1 MKKGGGSQK
10 GSGFER
16 VIAKKLSLWWTQD
29 LDEPRDDIFWRTS
42 GSGARATSRTKKKKK
57 TAYEYGDI
65 TFTDPIG
72 KPLIDCILF
81 ECKKGYTK
89 EVDLLDFF
97 FENNKKSV
105 LFDWWRKAIEEMKEA
120 GRKNCIL
127 IVERNRRDALVF
139 MNWIFFVDQTVI
151 YSGSFN
157 QKYIELLYSINDEKN
172 IFIMKL
178 SDFLNWV
185 TPEDIKQKIE
195 EKK

>member
-16 VIAKKLSLWWTQD
+16 DISKQLSLWWTQD

-42 GSGARATSRTKKKKK
+42 GSGARATSRTKKQKK

-81 ECKKGYTK
+81 ECKKGYTS

-97 FENNKKSV
+97 FGGSKKSL
-105 LFDWWRKAIEEMKEA
+105 LFGWWIKAIEEMKEA
-120 GRKNCIL
+120 GRKNCVL
-127 IVERNRRDALVF
+127 IVARNRRDVLVF
-139 MNWIFFVDQTVI
+139 VNRRFFADQWIDFTGPFCHRYLVCVDKKIQDIVVMR
-151 YSGSFN
+151 
-157 QKYIELLYSINDEKN
+157 LD
-172 IFIMKL
+172 
-178 SDFLNWV
+178 DFLNWV
-185 TPEDIKQKIE
+185 EPEDIKQRME
-195 EKK
+195 EK